1 MSIVTRRGDHGE
13 TSLLFGV
20 RVPKG
25 DLHTEAYG
33 AIDEAISALGVARAA
48 DSDPVRAAA
57 VLDLQRDLFT
67 VGSELATVPTMRER
81 LQRRYPTVMAR
92 MVERIDTAVADLE
105 SRIPLS
111 RNFIIP
117 GATPVGAALDMART
131 LVRRAERQAA
141 TLYRAGEVENPQV
154 LRYLNRASDYVFMLA
169 RQADSGRSTI
179 KERARRPMPARTG
192 IDDSLRP
199 MRSD

>member
-1 MSIVTRRGDHGE
+1 MSIVTRRGDAGE

-48 DSDPVRAAA
+48 ESDPDRAA
-57 VLDLQRDLFT
+57 VILDLQRELFT
-67 VGSELATVPTMRER
+67 VGSELATAPAMRDR
-81 LQRRYPTVMAR
+81 LRRRYPTIEAS
-92 MVERIDTAVADLE
+92 MVQRIETAVADLE
-105 SRIPLS
+105 AHIPLS

-117 GATPVGAALDMART
+117 GASPVGAALDLARA
-131 LVRRAERQAA
+131 LVRRAERQAV
-141 TLYRAGEVENPQV
+141 TLYRAGQLENTEV

-169 RQADSGRSTI
+169 RQAESGRSTI
-179 KERARRPMPARTG
+179 KERARRQEPAR
-192 IDDSLRP
+192 DWD
-199 MRSD
+199 

>member
-1 MSIVTRRGDHGE
+1 VSIVTRRGDRGE
-13 TSLLFGV
+13 TSLLFGA

-48 DSDPVRAAA
+48 EADPDRAAA

-67 VGSELATVPTMRER
+67 VGSELATAPTMRDR
-81 LQRRYPTVMAR
+81 LQRRYPTVSAS

-105 SRIPLS
+105 SHIPLS

-141 TLYRAGEVENPQV
+141 TLYRAGGFENPDV

-169 RQADSGRSTI
+169 RQADAGRSTI
-179 KERARRPMPARTG
+179 KERAPRTAHQN
-192 IDDSLRP
+192 D
-199 MRSD
+199 